1 MKFLKE
7 LNENVISKIWLTI
20 SLATL
25 EDLKNDILKVTDLQ
39 EKLMRERRPLLGSK
53 NNQDQMDSFRLTMQ
67 IMKYEEFISNTE
79 KQIRIMK

>member
-1 MKFLKE
+1 
-7 LNENVISKIWLTI
+7 
-20 SLATL
+20 LATL

>member
-1 MKFLKE
+1 MRIYYIRI
-7 LNENVISKIWLTI
+7 ISKIWLTI